1 MFSQG
6 KRNDIL
12 RELELLENP
21 NAEVEKSTLSSD
33 HWIQSGIETERLLHI
48 DGAIALILYPV

>member
-6 KRNDIL
+6 NRNDIL

-21 NAEVEKSTLSSD
+21 NAEVEESTLTPED
-33 HWIQSGIETERLLHI
+33 VKCTPNRGQNFATMDR
-48 DGAIALILYPV
+48 

>member
-21 NAEVEKSTLSSD
+21 NAEVEKSTLTPED
-33 HWIQSGIETERLLHI
+33 VKYT
-48 DGAIALILYPV
+48 PNC